1 MTAFL
6 FKQAKSQKQVVL
18 HSSLYKRKKIRFIG
32 GKALNRN
39 KMYPKYFAA
48 GALLIYSVL
57 FVLPG
62 IIGIGYS
69 FTDWSA
75 YSSQLHFVGLDNF
88 KTVFSVDENY
98 TKIIGNT
105 FIFTLITTIVK
116 NVIGLFL
123 AILLTKSVKWLN
135 LHRGIMF
142 MPSVLSTL
150 IVGMIFQSIL
160 DPANGLLNTFFRSI
174 GLEIFAKKWLV
185 TSELAFGSVM
195 AVDIWRG
202 VGYIMTIL
210 IAGILSISKDY
221 YEACS
226 IDGASE
232 WQKFRFITFPLLLPT
247 LATTTVL
254 NVIYGMKVFDMIYAL
269 TNGGPG
275 KATTEVLYTAV
286 FKKFGT
292 GQYAIGTALSSV
304 MFVFM
309 VIIGFFMIRVMTKN
323 EVAE

>member
-1 MTAFL
+1 M
-6 FKQAKSQKQVVL
+6 KKSKV
-18 HSSLYKRKKIRFIG
+18 
-32 GKALNRN
+32 
-39 KMYPKYFAA
+39 YPWYFAL

-62 IIGIGYS
+62 IIGVGYS

-75 YSSQLHFVGLDNF
+75 YSDELHVVGFENF
-88 KTVFSVDENY
+88 KTVFSADENY
-98 TKIIGNT
+98 MKIISNT
-105 FIFTLITTIVK
+105 LVFTLVTTLVK
-116 NVIGLFL
+116 NVIGLAL
-123 AILLTKSVKWLN
+123 AVLLTKSIKLLN
-135 LHRGIMF
+135 MHRCIVF

-150 IVGMIFQSIL
+150 IIGMIFKSIL
-160 DPANGLLNTFFRSI
+160 DPKSGFLNTFLRAV
-174 GLEIFAKKWLV
+174 GLDFLAQKWLV

-210 IAGILSISKDY
+210 IAGILSISTDY
-221 YEACS
+221 YEAAS
-226 IDGASE
+226 IDGASG
-232 WQKFRFITFPLLLPT
+232 WKCFTHITFPLLLPT

-254 NVIYGMKVFDMIYAL
+254 NVIYGLKVFDMVYAL

-292 GQYAIGTALSSV
+292 GQYAVGTALSSV
-304 MFVFM
+304 MFIIM
-309 VIIGFFMIRVMTKN
+309 IIIGTYMIHIMTKN
-323 EVAE
+323 EVVE

>member
-1 MTAFL
+1 M
-6 FKQAKSQKQVVL
+6 
-18 HSSLYKRKKIRFIG
+18 KK
-32 GKALNRN
+32 N
-39 KMYPKYFAA
+39 KIYPRYFAL

-62 IIGIGYS
+62 LIGVGYS

-75 YSSQLHFVGLDNF
+75 YSDELHFVGFENF
-88 KTVFSVDENY
+88 RTVFSAEEDY
-98 TKIIGNT
+98 MKIITNT
-105 FIFTLITTIVK
+105 LSFTFFTTVIK
-116 NVIGLFL
+116 NVLGLIL
-123 AILLTKSVKWLN
+123 AILLTKSIKLLN
-135 LHRGIMF
+135 MHRCIVF

-150 IVGMIFQSIL
+150 IIGMIFKSIL
-160 DPANGLLNTFFRSI
+160 DPKSGFLNTFFRSI
-174 GLEIFAKKWLV
+174 GLDALAMKWLV

-210 IAGILSISKDY
+210 IAGILSISSDY
-221 YEACS
+221 YEAAS
-226 IDGASE
+226 IDGANG
-232 WQKFRFITFPLLLPT
+232 WQGFWYITFPLLLPT

-254 NVIYGMKVFDMIYAL
+254 NVIYGLKVFDMVYAL

-292 GQYAIGTALSSV
+292 GQYAVGTALSSV
-304 MFVFM
+304 MFVIM
-309 VIIGFFMIRVMTKN
+309 IIVGSYMIHIMTKN
-323 EVAE
+323 EVVE

>member
-1 MTAFL
+1 M
-6 FKQAKSQKQVVL
+6 
-18 HSSLYKRKKIRFIG
+18 KK
-32 GKALNRN
+32 N
-39 KMYPKYFAA
+39 KVYPRYFAL

-62 IIGIGYS
+62 LIGVGYS

-75 YSSQLHFVGLDNF
+75 YSDELHFVGFENF
-88 KTVFSVDENY
+88 KTVFSADEDY
-98 TKIIGNT
+98 MKIIGNT
-105 FIFTLITTIVK
+105 LSFTFFTTLIK
-116 NVIGLFL
+116 NVLGLVL
-123 AILLTKSVKWLN
+123 AILLTKSIKFLN
-135 LHRGIMF
+135 MHRCIVF

-150 IVGMIFQSIL
+150 IIGMIFKSIL
-160 DPANGLLNTFFRSI
+160 DPKSGFLNTFLRSI
-174 GLEIFAKKWLV
+174 GLEALAMKWLV

-210 IAGILSISKDY
+210 IAGILSISSDY
-221 YEACS
+221 YEAAS
-226 IDGASE
+226 IDGANG
-232 WQKFRFITFPLLLPT
+232 WQGFWYITFPLLLPT

-254 NVIYGMKVFDMIYAL
+254 NVIYGLKVFDMVYAL

-292 GQYAIGTALSSV
+292 GQYAVGTALSSV
-304 MFVFM
+304 MF
-309 VIIGFFMIRVMTKN
+309 IIMIIVGSYMIHIMTKN
-323 EVAE
+323 EVVE